1 MGIAVGG
8 RLLVPGI
15 LAEDLQAELT
25 GVDDAA
31 EQIVE
36 DTEQSLSG
44 ELAVEGTDV
53 DGQLGVRLRGP
64 SLRIPVRKMSLN

>member
-36 DTEQSLSG
+36 DTEQSLGG
-44 ELAVEGTDV
+44 ELAVKGTDI

>member
-1 MGIAVGG
+1 MGIAVRG

-36 DTEQSLSG
+36 DTEQSLGG